1 MDYFQYSIKDDSRV
15 KEILQLL
22 ENHEDLSIFLMS
34 LLVLVDEYIK
44 EMYDLSS
51 ESDIEEDEPHE
62 PYEYSDNEDDY

>member
-51 ESDIEEDEPHE
+51 ESDIEEDEPYE

>member
-51 ESDIEEDEPHE
+51 ESDIEEDEPPE